1 MLSVNSVQLKC
12 IFDAQR
18 RKAALPGRGLEY
30 VDSQGVKHPAVAFTF
45 TAADGVEMP
54 LEVRVVSTG
63 MGVAT
68 KNGLAVWRNV
78 GGRRKASSYRW
89 RFSMAKPD
97 GHSSLPVALPAR
109 RREPACSSQ

>member
-45 TAADGVEMP
+45 TAADGVKMP
-54 LEVRVVSTG
+54 LEVRTRFTG
-63 MGVAT
+63 SLSWLQVGQRSCLM
-68 KNGLAVWRNV
+68 AVELFSHTWKC
-78 GGRRKASSYRW
+78 RR
-89 RFSMAKPD
+89 P
-97 GHSSLPVALPAR
+97 
-109 RREPACSSQ
+109 